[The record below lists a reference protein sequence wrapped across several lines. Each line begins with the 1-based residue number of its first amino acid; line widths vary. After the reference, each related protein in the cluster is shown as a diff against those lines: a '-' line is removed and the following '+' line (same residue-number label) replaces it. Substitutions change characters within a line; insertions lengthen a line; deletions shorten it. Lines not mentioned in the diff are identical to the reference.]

1 MKNLELGKLGER
13 LATLYLLDRGYKLI
27 QANYRSIRWG
37 EIDLIMRDG
46 EVFVFV
52 EVKTRTSVKYGK
64 PEEAVTYHKLR
75 KLRRPINFFVSTNK
89 IRAPLRVDVISILFE
104 GEKHKIEHFKNVL
117 TD

>member
-52 EVKTRTSVKYGK
+52 EVKTRNPLKYGK
-64 PEEAVTYHKLR
+64 PKKMGTFKRHRLFS
-75 KLRRPINFFVSTNK
+75 LTQ
-89 IRAPLRVDVISILFE
+89 IL
-104 GEKHKIEHFKNVL
+104 
-117 TD
+117 